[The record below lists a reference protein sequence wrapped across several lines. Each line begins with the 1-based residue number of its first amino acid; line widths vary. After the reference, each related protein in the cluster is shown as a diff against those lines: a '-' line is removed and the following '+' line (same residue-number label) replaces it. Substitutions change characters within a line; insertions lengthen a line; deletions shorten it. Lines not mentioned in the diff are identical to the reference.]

1 MTRAE
6 WIKRKL
12 RVRRRRVPLGEIL
25 PDLWRKV
32 YLRCHHRLKG
42 VYRLKDEEQIPE
54 EEIREGSDLPK
65 DGKKHRTAKRNL
77 WPLKVTVITLFLS
90 AFFSFFTEIISTKS
104 NLVVALLIC
113 ILLVII
119 SIIFD
124 GIGVSVTNCDVG
136 PLTAMAARK
145 VPGSKRALKL
155 VQNSEKVSSICC
167 DVIGDIC
174 GVVSG
179 ACSAAIVIRI
189 IAYAGDT
196 YQLLYSI
203 IASAFIAALTV
214 GGKAF
219 EKTVAIKN
227 SKEMVMLTARII
239 CFFTGEDRKERK
251 NAKKTKS
258 SD

>member
-1 MTRAE
+1 MKEEGERLPAE
-6 WIKRKL
+6 DL
-12 RVRRRRVPLGEIL
+12 SGAL
-25 PDLWRKV
+25 PSSK
-32 YLRCHHRLKG
+32 
-42 VYRLKDEEQIPE
+42 E
-54 EEIREGSDLPK
+54 
-65 DGKKHRTAKRNL
+65 GKKHKTSKRNL
-77 WPLKVTVITLFLS
+77 WPLKVTVITLALS

-113 ILLVII
+113 VLLVVI

-124 GIGVSVTNCDVG
+124 GIGVSVTNCDIS

-145 VPGSKRALKL
+145 VPGSKRAIRL

-189 IAYAGDT
+189 IAFAGDK
-196 YQLLYSI
+196 YQLMYSI
-203 IASAFIAALTV
+203 IASACIAALTV

-219 EKTVAIKN
+219 EKTIAIKN

-239 CFFTGEDRKERK
+239 GFFSREERKGRK
-251 NAKKTKS
+251 NASKKSKS